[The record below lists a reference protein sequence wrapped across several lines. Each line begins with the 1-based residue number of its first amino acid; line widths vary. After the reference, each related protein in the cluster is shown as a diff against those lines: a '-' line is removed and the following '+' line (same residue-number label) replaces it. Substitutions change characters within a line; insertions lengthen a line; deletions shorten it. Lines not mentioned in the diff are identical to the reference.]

1 MTILSKEDKISI
13 INQHIRN
20 AEYNKYNV
28 QVSLIAENSVQFPNT
43 DIVAS
48 LNTQLSEYDL
58 KLEALQN
65 EKASLEE

>member
-20 AEYNKYNV
+20 AEYNKYNI

>member
-43 DIVAS
+43 DVIAS
-48 LNTQLSEYDL
+48 LNAQLSEYDL